1 MAELIAVDGS
11 RRDVFPADA
20 IEGFTCDELYGLLQ
34 CRTVETVALPGGG
47 WLILDEDGKGR
58 QRFPNSDATKLLHG
72 AGGAPDDY
80 VAGPAIACSR
90 AELL

>member
-1 MAELIAVDGS
+1 MAELIAVDGA
-11 RRDVFPADA
+11 RRDIAPANPV
-20 IEGFTCDELYGLLQ
+20 EGFTLDELYHLLE
-34 CRTVETVALPGGG
+34 CETVETVALPGGG

-58 QRFPNSDATKLLHG
+58 QRFPNPDATKLLHG
-72 AGGAPDDY
+72 AGGALHDY